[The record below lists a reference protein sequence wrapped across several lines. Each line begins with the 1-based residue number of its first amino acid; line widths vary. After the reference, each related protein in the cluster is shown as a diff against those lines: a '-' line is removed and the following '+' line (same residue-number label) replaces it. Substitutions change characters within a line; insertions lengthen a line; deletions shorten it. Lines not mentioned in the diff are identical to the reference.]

1 MIFFAYNFHI
11 FCSLVKEIFKTL
23 LWCESITFLQ
33 LHTIIMSRFSW
44 SFYDSKWSF
53 MSLCVSGRQCV
64 AWAGLNLRTNFQLRL
79 STIRTLNI
87 MEMDFFFVCIN
98 FLLISSHLQFQ
109 IFLFQAIK
117 PSLNPPGL
125 RWNTQ
130 QETNPNEWMNNRE
143 RKNCSF
149 RCFFFSFV
157 SFHSFLFFPST
168 PCCRVPKKYLWISS
182 TGKPMEER
190 RVVSCLRTFRGLIH
204 FRKNFFGFSHCDQMK
219 NNGAGHSWKLNRH
232 YH

>member
-1 MIFFAYNFHI
+1 MWVHYFFTASHNNNNVPIFMIFLRFQMIVHVI
-11 FCSLVKEIFKTL
+11 VCQWTSMR
-23 LWCESITFLQ
+23 C
-33 LHTIIMSRFSW
+33 MSW
-44 SFYDSKWSF
+44 TEPPD
-53 MSLCVSGRQCV
+53 
-64 AWAGLNLRTNFQLRL
+64 NFQRRL

-87 MEMDFFFVCIN
+87 MEMDFFVCIN

-149 RCFFFSFV
+149 RCFFSL
-157 SFHSFLFFPST
+157 SFLSILFF
-168 PCCRVPKKYLWISS
+168 SS
-182 TGKPMEER
+182 LRPPVVAFQKNTCGFHQPASRWR
-190 RVVSCLRTFRGLIH
+190 RGEWW
-204 FRKNFFGFSHCDQMK
+204 
-219 NNGAGHSWKLNRH
+219 AA
-232 YH
+232 